1 MAVKFTLVIGA
12 LGLTIAACDGRP
24 LLYNLAPSAQ
34 DLECLALFQRIDTGG
49 KGQLSRAET
58 DAYFKRRFA
67 ELDRNHDGFL
77 DDEEANGAL
86 PLLGWKTG
94 ADVVFHLDING
105 DGKLSPDEFGRLALR
120 LFTRDTNQDG
130 ILTLAEVK
138 VPPSD
143 DFVSP
148 HENAAANSTV
158 KTIGQ

>member
-1 MAVKFTLVIGA
+1 MRNMTTIATLLA
-12 LGLTIAACDGRP
+12 LALAACDGRP
-24 LLYNLAPSAQ
+24 LLYSLVPSDQ
-34 DLECLALFQRIDTGG
+34 DLQSIALFQQIDAAG

-58 DAYFKRRFA
+58 DAYFKRRFS

-77 DDEEANGAL
+77 EEGEAAGAL
-86 PLLGWKTG
+86 PLFGWKTG

-143 DFVSP
+143 DYVAP
-148 HENAAANSTV
+148 RENAAANSTV
-158 KTIGQ
+158 KTIGH